1 MSYGFLL
8 DEHLPRWWP
17 VAIRRR
23 QPALDVRRVG
33 GPGAPPLQSPDPIL
47 LDWCEANGF
56 LLLTNNRRSM
66 PGHLAGHLAAG
77 RHVPG
82 IIQVEASHDV
92 KDLADTFALIAG
104 ASLLHEYQDRIL
116 SIYSL

>member
-1 MSYGFLL
+1 
-8 DEHLPRWWP
+8 
-17 VAIRRR
+17 
-23 QPALDVRRVG
+23 
-33 GPGAPPLQSPDPIL
+33 
-47 LDWCEANGF
+47 
-56 LLLTNNRRSM
+56 M